1 MVFKDVRDS
10 SGVRDNFSS
19 DGDEGLRISDH
30 DMVFWMGDL
39 NYRIEGLPND
49 IIKTRLLSEQ
59 GIESLKEY
67 DQLRLQRNLGNVF
80 AGYMEGRISFKP
92 TYKFDPGTDVW
103 DTSDK
108 QRDPSWT
115 DRILYRGEHLQLT
128 QYRSHWELKMS
139 DHKPVSGLFEAG
151 IKVMKS
157 REEKMAEEIHDIKA
171 EMNSLKQLLGSVNEK
186 LELAMAKK
194 HIAASDQET
203 KSTQTDPGPSGESIW
218 SKITG
223 KM

>member
-1 MVFKDVRDS
+1 MGFILLNPEAKV
-10 SGVRDNFSS
+10 SGF
-19 DGDEGLRISDH
+19 
-30 DMVFWMGDL
+30 MPF
-39 NYRIEGLPND
+39 YYF
-49 IIKTRLLSEQ
+49 T
-59 GIESLKEY
+59 
-67 DQLRLQRNLGNVF
+67 
-80 AGYMEGRISFKP
+80 GYMEGRISFKP

-157 REEKMAEEIHDIKA
+157 RY
-171 EMNSLKQLLGSVNEK
+171 S
-186 LELAMAKK
+186 
-194 HIAASDQET
+194 IA
-203 KSTQTDPGPSGESIW
+203 PL
-218 SKITG
+218 
-223 KM
+223 